1 MRNRS
6 MFLLKHAVRIAP
18 VFLCLTSYV
27 AAGQAQNSTEQLS
40 NLIKEKTL
48 WKVGPAE
55 NVYTP
60 STLTQFSPEKAA
72 ICLEYGFV
80 KLSTLDLTLGPEKIQ
95 MELYEMVD
103 APAAYGLFTFFR
115 EPQSK
120 PVKKV
125 GTEGELTANSLNFQK
140 GKYFVRLTCIRET
153 NHCVSHL
160 LKLGQLISDQLPD
173 SSTLPAVVT
182 KLPNEERVP
191 QSEVFLMGPKAL
203 DRFLPLQG
211 KDPFGFNV
219 GAEAAF
225 ARYVA
230 GPESASVLLIDYP
243 NQQLAKK
250 FLQAGYHEYSSQR
263 PGQPIYFK
271 RDGPLVTLVM
281 DTSSP
286 AFATSLLDKIGYVSL
301 VIFDPKVQPVN
312 IARVMLNIFIYCGVL
327 LGITLA
333 AGILFG
339 IVRVLLKRYFPGKV
353 FDRDVITKVIRLD
366 LEIKE
371 PPLENPP
378 TSSIRKPT

>member
-1 MRNRS
+1 

-18 VFLCLTSYV
+18 VFLYLTSYV
-27 AAGQAQNSTEQLS
+27 AAGQAQNSTEQLF

-48 WKVGPAE
+48 WKVDPAE

-72 ICLEYGFV
+72 VYLEYGFV
-80 KLSTLDLTLGPEKIQ
+80 RLSTRNLTLGSEKIQ

-103 APAAYGLFTFFR
+103 APAAYGVFTYFR

-125 GTEGELTANSLNFQK
+125 GTEGELTADRLNFQK

-160 LKLGQLISDQLPD
+160 LKLGQVISDPLPD
-173 SSTLPAVVT
+173 SSTLPAVVL
-182 KLPNEERVP
+182 KLPNEERMP
-191 QSEVFLMGPKAL
+191 QSEVFLMGPKAM
-203 DRFLPLQG
+203 DRFVPLQG
-211 KDPFGFNV
+211 KDPFGLNV

-250 FLQAGYHEYSSQR
+250 FLQAGYHEYSIQR

-281 DTSSP
+281 DTSTP
-286 AFATSLLDKIGYVSL
+286 AFATSLLDKTGYVSL

-353 FDRDVITKVIRLD
+353 FDRDVTAKVLQLD
-366 LEIKE
+366 LGMKE
-371 PPLENPP
+371 PPFENPP
-378 TSSIRKPT
+378 PSSIPKPT

>member
-1 MRNRS
+1 
-6 MFLLKHAVRIAP
+6 MFLLRYAVRIAP

-40 NLIKEKTL
+40 NLINEKTL
-48 WKVGPAE
+48 WKADPAE
-55 NVYTP
+55 KVYTA

-80 KLSTLDLTLGPEKIQ
+80 KLSTRDLTLGPEKIQ

-125 GTEGELTANSLNFQK
+125 GTEGELTSDSLSFQK
-140 GKYFVRLTCIRET
+140 GKYFVRLTCIRGT
-153 NHCVSHL
+153 NDCISHL
-160 LKLGQLISDQLPD
+160 LKLGQLMSDPLPD

-203 DRFLPLQG
+203 DRFVPLQG
-211 KDPFGFNV
+211 KDPFGLNV

-250 FLQAGYHEYSSQR
+250 FLQAGYHEYSTQR

-281 DTSSP
+281 DASSP
-286 AFATSLLDKIGYVSL
+286 AFATSLLEKTGYVSL

-353 FDRDVITKVIRLD
+353 FDRDVIAKVIRLD

-371 PPLENPP
+371 PPLEEP
-378 TSSIRKPT
+378 TNIQHSSKPT